1 MINKISIN
9 SFKVYSF
16 SISAFQ
22 DDSIHEFRT
31 ELDSHANMA
40 VMGKNAAVVAKTNKT
55 VNVKAFSSEC
65 NELEEVP
72 IVDAVVKW
80 ICPHTGS
87 SYLLL
92 FRNALYIPSMTNN
105 LVPPFLLREA
115 GLIVNEVPKIHMT
128 SPEIKDHSIYI
139 PDKDLRITL
148 SLMGVFSYLPTSK
161 PTDQELEDTE
171 DIIPC
176 TPVTWDPHNDVY
188 SRNEQNMLDYDG
200 NVVEE

>member
-1 MINKISIN
+1 MVNKIKIN
-9 SFKVYSF
+9 TFKIYSF

-22 DDSIHEFRT
+22 DDSLYESRT
-31 ELDSHANMA
+31 ELDSHANIA
-40 VMGKNAAVVAKTNKT
+40 VIGRHAAIVAKTDKT
-55 VNVKAFSSEC
+55 VNVKALSSVY
-65 NELEEVP
+65 NKLQEVP

-80 ICPHTGS
+80 IDPHTGS

-115 GLIVNEVPKIHMT
+115 GLIVNEIPKIHVK
-128 SPEIKDHSIYI
+128 SPEISDHSILI

-148 SLMGVFSYLPTSK
+148 SLMGVFSYFPTSK
-161 PTDQELEDTE
+161 PTDQELEETE

-176 TPVTWDPHNDVY
+176 TPVTWDPHNDAY
-188 SRNEQNMLDYDG
+188 SKNE
-200 NVVEE
+200 